1 MSWVWM
7 SYLMIVPYLSFIGL
21 TLFAVLIILLLRP
34 FLNHYFL
41 ITERRDLLRETVRL
55 EKKILQELQNLKSSS
70 FSTGASSWQEQV
82 ELEIEKAM
90 EEEPIHIELK
100 KDPLE

>member
-7 SYLMIVPYLSFIGL
+7 SYLMIVPYLSFIGI
-21 TLFAVLIILLLRP
+21 TLFSILLILLLRP

-41 ITERRDLLRETVRL
+41 ITERRNLLRENIRL
-55 EKKILQELQNLKSSS
+55 QKKILQELQNLKTSSLK
-70 FSTGASSWQEQV
+70 STSSWQAEV
-82 ELEIEKAM
+82 DSEIEKAM

-100 KDPLE
+100 KDPLD